1 MIPTLFPNYW
11 IFDVTLYA
19 FMNECKTKTTMSVV
33 IITDRKTCSKSK
45 IKISQ
50 FYKIGQKRESRKK

>member
-19 FMNECKTKTTMSVV
+19 FMNECKTKTT
-33 IITDRKTCSKSK
+33 ICGHHYRQKDLQQIKNQNKT
-45 IKISQ
+45 IL
-50 FYKIGQKRESRKK
+50 